1 MAWAA
6 LTSNMPHSVHYPD
19 SLLMRY
25 SGLFFSAAMVLASGF
40 SPLLHAEWLQQ
51 SRDIMGTRVT
61 VELWSED
68 RLVGEHCS
76 EQVFDEM
83 QRIDGAMSPFKP
95 DSEVSRVNR
104 LAAQQPVKI
113 SDELFALLQRAE
125 WFSKLTAGVFDVTFA
140 SVGYH
145 YDYRQ
150 HRQPDDQT
158 IQQEIN
164 RIDYRKMKLKN
175 GTVHFELAGM
185 RIDLGG
191 IAKGY
196 AVDRSIELLQQCGI
210 RQALVSAGGDS
221 RILGDHHGRPWMIGI
236 QHPRKKQA
244 LALSIPLSDSAISTS
259 GDYERYFISNG
270 ERVHH
275 IIDPKTGKSAHDA
288 WSATIIGADATS
300 TDALSTSVF
309 ILGAQKGLQLIDSMA
324 GFDAII
330 IDSNGVVHY
339 SSGLQEPATVH

>member
-1 MAWAA
+1 MQW
-6 LTSNMPHSVHYPD
+6 
-19 SLLMRY
+19 
-25 SGLFFSAAMVLASGF
+25 SGLFTSATFFVAVLFSSVLQAQW
-40 SPLLHAEWLQQ
+40 LLQ

-68 RLVGEHCS
+68 KPTGERCS
-76 EQVFDEM
+76 ERVFAEM
-83 QRIDGAMSPFKP
+83 KRIDAEMSPFKP
-95 DSEVSRVNR
+95 DSEISRINR
-104 LAAQQPVKI
+104 LASQHPVEV
-113 SDELFALLQRAE
+113 SRELYLLLQRAQ
-125 WFSKLTAGVFDVTFA
+125 WFSQLTDGVFDITFA
-140 SVGYH
+140 SVGYR

-150 HRQPDDQT
+150 HLKPDDQT
-158 IQQEIN
+158 IEQEIN
-164 RIDYRKMKLKN
+164 RIDYKKMTLQN
-175 GTVHFELAGM
+175 GTIHFGLDGM

-196 AVDRSIELLQQCGI
+196 AVDRSIDILQQCGI
-210 RQALVSAGGDS
+210 SQALVSAGGDS
-221 RILGDHHGRPWMIGI
+221 RILGDRQGRPWMIGI
-236 QHPRKKQA
+236 QHPRKKQS

-275 IIDPKTGKSAHDA
+275 IIDPKTGRSAHDS
-288 WSATIIGADATS
+288 WSATIIGPNATS